1 MRLWKCPVTSRP
13 SLNPTHAMALLFSA
27 NSLAMVAP
35 NLTCAA
41 SRTHTRR
48 AQPARPVSGPS
59 RHRAAHR
66 WPPACATPAH
76 AHNLRTSR
84 WRTSSPRLVLG
95 RPGGRAVAEKMS
107 GVTAPFGFF
116 DPMGLTPETN
126 EELQLFRE
134 AELAHGRVA
143 MVGALGFLVQ
153 EQFHP
158 LFADVGGPAI
168 RQLDVILQT
177 PNGLSAG
184 TVMLFG
190 IFFSE
195 WSRAKIGWMEPEVE
209 TRL

>member
-1 MRLWKCPVTSRP
+1 
-13 SLNPTHAMALLFSA
+13 
-27 NSLAMVAP
+27 
-35 NLTCAA
+35 
-41 SRTHTRR
+41 
-48 AQPARPVSGPS
+48 
-59 RHRAAHR
+59 
-66 WPPACATPAH
+66 
-76 AHNLRTSR
+76 
-84 WRTSSPRLVLG
+84 
-95 RPGGRAVAEKMS
+95 MS

-116 DPMGLTPETN
+116 DPLGLTPESN
-126 EELQLFRE
+126 EELLLFRE

-158 LFADVGGPAI
+158 IFADVGGPAI

-195 WSRAKIGWMEPEVE
+195 WARAKIGWMEPEVE
-209 TRL
+209 TRLQPSVSPYLV